1 MRDVFKSKFK
11 VRKLCVSIC
20 AEPVFVNCGG
30 GTFLCRQIIIAR
42 ERERERNKAR
52 GDSQL
57 HVRFLIVSSSSSCV
71 MMNDHA
77 NYLNPD

>member
-42 ERERERNKAR
+42 EREREREREIKREAT
-52 GDSQL
+52 
-57 HVRFLIVSSSSSCV
+57 VSYMS
-71 MMNDHA
+71 A
-77 NYLNPD
+77 F